1 MSKVLLVE
9 DDINLREIY
18 AARLSAEGHEL
29 VLAADGEE
37 ALSKAVSEK
46 PQLILL
52 DIMMPKISGFDVLD
66 ILRSTPETENTK
78 VVMLSALSQESDKE
92 RGEQLGVDKYLIKS
106 QITLED
112 VVETV
117 KELVQDGGGGDGQ
130 STSIVTTSS
139 GRLPDENSDESQ
151 DDQPDQADQAA
162 QNVAATK
169 QSGQQSG
176 QSKAKPN
183 QAADEINDIDT
194 QMQQNPDNQQQNQ
207 AQSQQDSS
215 QTASNDGQS
224 DNDSSGDTSQN
235 QQEAAQSDTS
245 EGQQK
250 TASE

>member
-18 AARLSAEGHEL
+18 AARLNAEGYEL

-46 PQLILL
+46 PSLILL

-92 RGEQLGVDKYLIKS
+92 HGEQLGVDKYLIKS

-117 KELVQDGGGGDGQ
+117 KELVTDTDGGSAQG
-130 STSIVTTSS
+130 SPIVTTS
-139 GRLPDENSDESQ
+139 GRLPDDNNTN
-151 DDQPDQADQAA
+151 DDT
-162 QNVAATK
+162 NVAGGEDAQTK
-169 QSGQQSG
+169 QPPKQTAEKAAPKQPQQT
-176 QSKAKPN
+176 KPN

-194 QMQQNPDNQQQNQ
+194 QMQQNDGNSQQNASTDQQSTDDEGDQNTSQTQQNSANTQQNQ
-207 AQSQQDSS
+207 TQDQQNTT
-215 QTASNDGQS
+215 Q
-224 DNDSSGDTSQN
+224 
-235 QQEAAQSDTS
+235 
-245 EGQQK
+245 
-250 TASE
+250 